1 MIKCNILC
9 TKSSIYLYKGEQLFV
24 ILTKLFW
31 FHVNYN
37 KTPLKM
43 SKISARLLIVDDDA
57 DILLAAKMFLRQHI
71 SIVHAEKNPENIPD
85 ILKNEN
91 YDVILLDM
99 NFSRDATSGKEGFHW
114 LNVILEHDPAAV
126 VIFITGYGDIEL
138 AVQGIKEGAT
148 NFVLKPWDNKKL
160 LASIQTSLRIRESK
174 VELESLRS
182 KQKVFIADQNQT
194 NSDFVVSSEVMQ
206 KVMKIAYK
214 VAATDANV
222 LILGENGTGKE
233 VVARAIHRAS
243 NRRDSVFVSVDLG
256 AITES
261 LFESELFGYKKGAF
275 TDAKEDRA
283 GRFEVASGGTI
294 FLDEIGNL
302 SHSLQSKLLSVLQR
316 RKVVRLGS
324 SKEIDIDIR
333 LICAT
338 NMPLYQ
344 MVNENKFRQ
353 DLLYRINTVEIKLPL
368 LKDRL
373 EDFEPLMDSFID
385 TYCTKYKVPKK
396 RIGAGTMKRLQKHDW
411 PGNIR
416 ELQHAVERAVI
427 LSESN
432 ILEPHDFFI
441 TDKDDK
447 NNNDFSPDNLS
458 LEEVEKVLVRKVID
472 KHGGN
477 ISRAAKE
484 LGLTRASLYRRIEK
498 HGL

>member
-1 MIKCNILC
+1 M
-9 TKSSIYLYKGEQLFV
+9 G
-24 ILTKLFW
+24 
-31 FHVNYN
+31 
-37 KTPLKM
+37 
-43 SKISARLLIVDDDA
+43 KINARLLIVDDDT

-71 SIVHAEKNPENIPD
+71 DIVHTEKNPQNIPD
-85 ILKNEN
+85 LLKNDN
-91 YDVILLDM
+91 YDIILLDM

-114 LNVILEHDPAAV
+114 LNVILEQDPAAT

-148 NFVLKPWDNKKL
+148 NFILKPWENKKL
-160 LASIQTSLRIRESK
+160 LATIEASLKVRQSK

-182 KQKVFIADQNQT
+182 TQKVLMADRDQNYANLVGT
-194 NSDFVVSSEVMQ
+194 SPAMK
-206 KVMKIAYK
+206 KVMSIALK
-214 VAATDANV
+214 VAKTDANV

-243 NRRDSVFVSVDLG
+243 TRVENVFINVDLG

-283 GRFEVASGGTI
+283 GRFEAANKGTI

-302 SHSLQSKLLSVLQR
+302 SQNLQSKLLSVLQS

-324 SKEIDIDIR
+324 NKEIPIDVR

-353 DLLYRINTVEIKLPL
+353 DLLYRINTVEIALPPL
-368 LKDRL
+368 RERI
-373 EDFEPLMDSFID
+373 EDIEPLVEYYLDV
-385 TYCTKYKVPKK
+385 YCKKYKISNK
-396 RIGAGTMKRLQKHDW
+396 RINVGTLKRLQKHDW

-432 ILEPHDFFI
+432 ILEPYDFFMEESGDKSNHDF
-441 TDKDDK
+441 T
-447 NNNDFSPDNLS
+447 PDNINLS
-458 LEEVEKVLVRKVID
+458 EVEKILIRKVID

-498 HGL
+498 HGI

>member
-1 MIKCNILC
+1 
-9 TKSSIYLYKGEQLFV
+9 
-24 ILTKLFW
+24 
-31 FHVNYN
+31 
-37 KTPLKM
+37 M
-43 SKISARLLIVDDDA
+43 SKIKARLLVVDDDP

-71 SIVHAEKNPENIPD
+71 EIVHTEKNPQNIPAL
-85 ILKNEN
+85 LKNDS

-99 NFSRDATSGKEGFHW
+99 NFSRDATSGQEGFHW
-114 LNVILEHDPAAV
+114 LNVILELDPAAT

-148 NFVLKPWDNKKL
+148 NFILKPWDNKKL
-160 LASIQTSLRIRESK
+160 LATLEASLRIRESK
-174 VELESLRS
+174 MELESLKS
-182 KQKVFIADQNQT
+182 TQKVLIADQDQAYSNLT
-194 NSDFVVSSEVMQ
+194 SISPAMN
-206 KVMKIAYK
+206 KVMKIAMK
-214 VAATDANV
+214 VAKTDANV

-243 NRRDSVFVSVDLG
+243 PRHDNVFISVDLG

-275 TDAKEDRA
+275 TDAREDRA
-283 GRFEVASGGTI
+283 GRFEVAGKGTI

-302 SHSLQSKLLSVLQR
+302 SQNLQSKLLGVLQS

-324 SKEIDIDIR
+324 SKEIPIDIR

-338 NMPLYQ
+338 NMPLYE
-344 MVNENKFRQ
+344 MVRENKFRQ
-353 DLLYRINTVEIKLPL
+353 DLLYRINTVEISIPPL
-368 LKDRL
+368 RERL
-373 EDFEPLMDSFID
+373 EDIEPLVDYYLD
-385 TYCTKYKVPKK
+385 TYCKKYKIQKK
-396 RIGAGTMKRLQKHDW
+396 RITAGTLKRLQKHNW

-427 LSESN
+427 LSDST
-432 ILEPHDFFI
+432 ILEPHDFFMDE
-441 TDKDDK
+441 TGNKRED
-447 NNNDFSPDNLS
+447 DFSPDNMN
-458 LEEVEKVLVRKVID
+458 LEEVEKILIRKVID

-498 HGL
+498 YGI

>member
-1 MIKCNILC
+1 
-9 TKSSIYLYKGEQLFV
+9 
-24 ILTKLFW
+24 
-31 FHVNYN
+31 
-37 KTPLKM
+37 M
-43 SKISARLLIVDDDA
+43 SKINARLLIVDDDT

-71 SIVHAEKNPENIPD
+71 DIIHTEKNPHHIPD
-85 ILKNEN
+85 LLKNDN

-114 LNVILEHDPAAV
+114 LNVILEHDPAAT

-148 NFVLKPWDNKKL
+148 NFILKPWDNKKL
-160 LASIQTSLRIRESK
+160 LATIEASLRIRESK
-174 VELESLRS
+174 VELENLRS
-182 KQKVFIADQNQT
+182 TQKVLIADQDHVHSNMIST
-194 NSDFVVSSEVMQ
+194 SPA
-206 KVMKIAYK
+206 MKKLMSVAFK
-214 VAATDANV
+214 VAKTDANV

-243 NRRDSVFVSVDLG
+243 SRSDKVFINVDLG

-283 GRFEVASGGTI
+283 GRFEAANKGTI

-302 SHSLQSKLLSVLQR
+302 SQNLQSKLLSVLQS

-324 SKEIDIDIR
+324 NKEIPIDVR

-338 NMPLYQ
+338 NMPLYP
-344 MVNENKFRQ
+344 MVNDGKFRQ
-353 DLLYRINTVEIKLPL
+353 DLLYRINTVELSLPPL
-368 LKDRL
+368 RERL
-373 EDFEPLMDSFID
+373 EDFEPLVEYYLDI
-385 TYCTKYKVPKK
+385 YCKKYKIQKK
-396 RIGAGTMKRLQKHDW
+396 RITSGTIKRLQKHNW

-427 LSESN
+427 LSEDN
-432 ILEPHDFFI
+432 ILQPHDFFMDDNS
-441 TDKDDK
+441 DKKDE
-447 NNNDFSPDNLS
+447 DFTADNLN
-458 LEEVEKVLVRKVID
+458 LEEVEKMLVRKVID

-498 HGL
+498 HGI

>member
-1 MIKCNILC
+1 MGKIKSN
-9 TKSSIYLYKGEQLFV
+9 
-24 ILTKLFW
+24 
-31 FHVNYN
+31 
-37 KTPLKM
+37 
-43 SKISARLLIVDDDA
+43 LLIVDDDT

-71 SIVHAEKNPENIPD
+71 TVVHTEKDPRNIPTL
-85 ILKNEN
+85 LKNKN

-99 NFSRDATSGKEGFHW
+99 NFSRDATSGQEGFHW
-114 LNVILEHDPAAV
+114 LNVILEYDPAAT

-148 NFVLKPWDNKKL
+148 NFILKPWDNKKL
-160 LASIQTSLRIRESK
+160 LATIETSLRIRQSK
-174 VELESLRS
+174 VELENLRS
-182 KQKVFIADQNQT
+182 TQKVLISDQDQIYT
-194 NSDFVVSSEVMQ
+194 DLVGNSPAMK
-206 KVMKIAYK
+206 KVMNIAYK
-214 VAATDANV
+214 VARTDANV

-243 NRRDSVFVSVDLG
+243 QRAGKVFIPVDLG

-283 GRFEVASGGTI
+283 GRFEAASKGTI

-302 SHSLQSKLLSVLQR
+302 THSLQSKLLSVLQS

-324 SKEIDIDIR
+324 SKEIPIDVRVIS
-333 LICAT
+333 AT

-344 MVNENKFRQ
+344 MVSEGKFRQ
-353 DLLYRINTVEIKLPL
+353 DLLYRINTVEILLPPL
-368 LKDRL
+368 RERT
-373 EDFEPLMDSFID
+373 EDIQPLVEHYLAV
-385 TYCTKYKVPKK
+385 YCKKYKIPKK
-396 RIGAGTMKRLQKHDW
+396 RINAGTLKRLQKHDW

-427 LSESN
+427 LSEDHV
-432 ILEPHDFFI
+432 LEPHDFFVQESSE
-441 TDKDDK
+441 
-447 NNNDFSPDNLS
+447 NVEEDFTPENMK
-458 LEEVEKVLVRKVID
+458 LEEVEKILIRKVID
-472 KHGGN
+472 KHGVN

-498 HGL
+498 HGI

>member
-1 MIKCNILC
+1 
-9 TKSSIYLYKGEQLFV
+9 
-24 ILTKLFW
+24 
-31 FHVNYN
+31 
-37 KTPLKM
+37 M
-43 SKISARLLIVDDDA
+43 SKAKARLLIVDDDT

-71 SIVHAEKNPENIPD
+71 EIVHTEKNPANIPD
-85 ILKNEN
+85 LLKNDS

-114 LNVILEHDPAAV
+114 LNTILELDPAAT

-160 LASIQTSLRIRESK
+160 LATIEASLRIREGK

-182 KQKVFIADQNQT
+182 TQKIMIADQDQAYSNLIGT
-194 NSDFVVSSEVMQ
+194 SPAMK
-206 KVMKIAYK
+206 KVMSIAMK
-214 VAATDANV
+214 VAKTDANI

-243 NRRDSVFVSVDLG
+243 QRSDKVFINVDLG

-283 GRFEVASGGTI
+283 GRFEAANKGTI

-302 SHSLQSKLLSVLQR
+302 SPNLQSKMLNVLQS

-324 SKEIDIDIR
+324 FKEIPIDVR
-333 LICAT
+333 LISAT
-338 NMPLYQ
+338 NMPVYQ
-344 MVNENKFRQ
+344 MVSESKFRQ
-353 DLLYRINTVEIKLPL
+353 DLLYRINTVEIALPPL
-368 LKDRL
+368 RDRQ
-373 EDFEPLMDSFID
+373 EDIEPLVEYYLDV
-385 TYCTKYKVPKK
+385 YCKKYKIAKK
-396 RIGAGTMKRLQKHDW
+396 RVTSGTFNRLKKHSW

-427 LSESN
+427 LSETN
-432 ILEPHDFFI
+432 VLEPQDFFMEESGGR
-441 TDKDDK
+441 K
-447 NNNDFSPDNLS
+447 NNDFSPDNMN
-458 LEEVEKVLVRKVID
+458 LEEVEKILVRKVID

-498 HGL
+498 HGI